1 MGEELDTLQIIS
13 RKLYFTM
20 SLSRCFSLLGDSNV
34 QRHMNPTNCRDRPLI
49 SGCQT
54 LQVGRFSMFA
64 ETLRSVRAESSV
76 VIVACL
82 SNFLSKTS
90 DEPSVAFRVEPV
102 FLGALEVL
110 NAHAALDPNRFFI
123 VSPPMYRRSPV
134 WYRDGMPEILTRFSS
149 VFQARAPIVLLVSSF
164 KTPEF
169 EGDGVHLTAYSGLE
183 YVLHLF
189 DSAVQAL
196 DGLESP
202 VEVVAAQ
209 SVEAVRVLED
219 RMVAIEQDHRR
230 LVQAFDSKFAEDS
243 ELHDFQENTRFEPWL
258 ILEGPARL
266 PSGLSGQE
274 WQERAK
280 ADCQE
285 VLKILMGS
293 EQPIVFI
300 QNATRKAKDAPAGY
314 SVQLPSAEL
323 SKKIRTKFGLFFHG
337 GGDKRP
343 DALKHVSIRARFT
356 LATPVRVAIL
366 KVFAQRYLDSNPGA
380 KVQVINYDP
389 RPLLKLTPPASES
402 DRRVMTHNFIQAVRL
417 LPANFT
423 QEEIDSILKR
433 VHPSLHGKL
442 RQTFV
447 VISDD
452 MVKKNFQ
459 KPASAK
465 ASQAAATG
473 ESTSGSTTAGKTA
486 TGPRGNKRGNPSP
499 DERSGKHKK

>member
-1 MGEELDTLQIIS
+1 MI
-13 RKLYFTM
+13 
-20 SLSRCFSLLGDSNV
+20 
-34 QRHMNPTNCRDRPLI
+34 
-49 SGCQT
+49 
-54 LQVGRFSMFA
+54 
-64 ETLRSVRAESSV
+64 
-76 VIVACL
+76 
-82 SNFLSKTS
+82 
-90 DEPSVAFRVEPV
+90 
-102 FLGALEVL
+102 
-110 NAHAALDPNRFFI
+110 
-123 VSPPMYRRSPV
+123 
-134 WYRDGMPEILTRFSS
+134 
-149 VFQARAPIVLLVSSF
+149 
-164 KTPEF
+164 
-169 EGDGVHLTAYSGLE
+169 
-183 YVLHLF
+183 HLF
-189 DSAVQAL
+189 DSANSVL
-196 DGLESP
+196 DNLAKPCDERIPETS
-202 VEVVAAQ
+202 
-209 SVEAVRVLED
+209 EATRVLKD
-219 RMVAIEQDHRR
+219 RVMVLEQDHRR
-230 LVQAFDSKFAEDS
+230 LNKDVELKAAIDS

-447 VISDD
+447 VISDV

-473 ESTSGSTTAGKTA
+473 ESTSGSTTAGKTS

-499 DERSGKHKK
+499 DDRSGKHKK